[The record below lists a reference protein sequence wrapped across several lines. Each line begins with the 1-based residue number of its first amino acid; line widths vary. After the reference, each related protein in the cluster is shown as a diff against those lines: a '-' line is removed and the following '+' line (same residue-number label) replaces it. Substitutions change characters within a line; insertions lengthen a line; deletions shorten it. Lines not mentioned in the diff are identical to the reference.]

1 MNTST
6 REKRKRTETVSNQKS
21 VYTPSLLKIPGPV
34 PYRNLITMNI
44 LRRKRRSFRI
54 FNASKFLFP
63 TTTQIWVI
71 MCYYVQRVSDHT
83 EHRLAPISEAS
94 VLLQEYRC
102 LFSMHFRRPMP
113 IIEQK
118 YQDCCAICLKIPLE
132 SARYYAIIIK
142 KERIS
147 IKYKRNFRLFS
158 RTTRQRPCWHE
169 NLTTAGRDNGP
180 NA

>member
-1 MNTST
+1 MEYLRMVEVQQMESTLANWKLRIFKLKRAKNIMNIST
-6 REKRKRTETVSNQKS
+6 REIERPETISNPTQF
-21 VYTPSLLKIPGPV
+21 TLPHPLKISGPV

-118 YQDCCAICLKIPLE
+118 Y
-132 SARYYAIIIK
+132 
-142 KERIS
+142 
-147 IKYKRNFRLFS
+147 
-158 RTTRQRPCWHE
+158 
-169 NLTTAGRDNGP
+169 
-180 NA
+180 

>member
-1 MNTST
+1 MVFNPIQFTFPPF
-6 REKRKRTETVSNQKS
+6 EK
-21 VYTPSLLKIPGPV
+21 PGPV

-102 LFSMHFRRPMP
+102 LFSVRFYKPMP

-147 IKYKRNFRLFS
+147 IKHKRNFRLFS
-158 RTTRQRPCWHE
+158 RTTRQRPCWHG

-180 NA
+180 NV

>member
-1 MNTST
+1 
-6 REKRKRTETVSNQKS
+6 
-21 VYTPSLLKIPGPV
+21 
-34 PYRNLITMNI
+34 
-44 LRRKRRSFRI
+44 
-54 FNASKFLFP
+54 
-63 TTTQIWVI
+63 

-132 SARYYAIIIK
+132 SARYYAK
-142 KERIS
+142 GIS
-147 IKYKRNFRLFS
+147 DYFRG
-158 RTTRQRPCWHE
+158 QRVKDH
-169 NLTTAGRDNGP
+169 AGMGT
-180 NA
+180 

>member
-1 MNTST
+1 
-6 REKRKRTETVSNQKS
+6 
-21 VYTPSLLKIPGPV
+21 
-34 PYRNLITMNI
+34 
-44 LRRKRRSFRI
+44 
-54 FNASKFLFP
+54 
-63 TTTQIWVI
+63 

-102 LFSMHFRRPMP
+102 LFSVRFYKPMPIIEQKYQDCCAICLKIPLESARYYAIIIKKERISIKYKRNFRLFSRTTRQSLFSVRFYKPMP

-158 RTTRQRPCWHE
+158 RTTRQRPCWHG
-169 NLTTAGRDNGP
+169 NLTTAGRDNGA
-180 NA
+180 NV

>member
-1 MNTST
+1 
-6 REKRKRTETVSNQKS
+6 
-21 VYTPSLLKIPGPV
+21 
-34 PYRNLITMNI
+34 
-44 LRRKRRSFRI
+44 
-54 FNASKFLFP
+54 
-63 TTTQIWVI
+63 

-158 RTTRQRPCWHE
+158 RTTRQRPCWHG
-169 NLTTAGRDNGP
+169 NLTTAGRDNRAKRITRVLTRSDNILSP
-180 NA
+180 NKTGEQEASYASYISWSNT

>member
-1 MNTST
+1 
-6 REKRKRTETVSNQKS
+6 
-21 VYTPSLLKIPGPV
+21 
-34 PYRNLITMNI
+34 
-44 LRRKRRSFRI
+44 
-54 FNASKFLFP
+54 
-63 TTTQIWVI
+63 

-118 YQDCCAICLKIPLE
+118 YQECCAICFKIPVE

-158 RTTRQRPCWHE
+158 RQRVKDPVSYTHLDVYKRQGRLSAGSEFAERNNGEWRSID
-169 NLTTAGRDNGP
+169 GRDKKEAGGWRRYLICREEIP
-180 NA
+180 V

>member
-1 MNTST
+1 
-6 REKRKRTETVSNQKS
+6 
-21 VYTPSLLKIPGPV
+21 
-34 PYRNLITMNI
+34 
-44 LRRKRRSFRI
+44 
-54 FNASKFLFP
+54 
-63 TTTQIWVI
+63 

-118 YQDCCAICLKIPLE
+118 YQDCCAICFKIPLE

-142 KERIS
+142 KRENKHKIQKKFQ
-147 IKYKRNFRLFS
+147 IIFAA
-158 RTTRQRPCWHE
+158 TRQRPCWHE
-169 NLTTAGRDNGP
+169 NLTTAGRDNRAKRITRVLTRSDNILSP
-180 NA
+180 NKTGEQEASYASYISWSNT

>member
-1 MNTST
+1 
-6 REKRKRTETVSNQKS
+6 
-21 VYTPSLLKIPGPV
+21 
-34 PYRNLITMNI
+34 
-44 LRRKRRSFRI
+44 
-54 FNASKFLFP
+54 
-63 TTTQIWVI
+63 

-102 LFSMHFRRPMP
+102 LFSVRFYKPMP

-142 KERIS
+142 KGENKHKIQKEFQIIFADNAS
-147 IKYKRNFRLFS
+147 KTMLAWELDD
-158 RTTRQRPCWHE
+158 CWP
-169 NLTTAGRDNGP
+169 R
-180 NA
+180 